1 MIVIGAALSSCSTT
15 KYKVIHKPN
24 VLLENCIF
32 EKVTEEERL
41 SVFPQPL
48 DKANLTHDDRMI
60 EVVGRKI
67 YRNQENCRIRHE
79 RNQEINNAH
88 NEAHKVE

>member
-1 MIVIGAALSSCSTT
+1 MIRNTLISLCMLFLVSSCTTT

-32 EKVTEEERL
+32 EKFTEEEKD
-41 SVFPQPL
+41 S
-48 DKANLTHDDRMI
+48 MI
-60 EVVGRKI
+60 EAVGRKI

-79 RNQEINNAH
+79 RNQEINKAH